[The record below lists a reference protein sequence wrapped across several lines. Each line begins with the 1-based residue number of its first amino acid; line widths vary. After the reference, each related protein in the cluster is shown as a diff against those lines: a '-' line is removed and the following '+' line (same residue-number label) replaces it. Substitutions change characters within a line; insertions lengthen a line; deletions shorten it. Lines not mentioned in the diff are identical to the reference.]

1 MFGNEKFSDE
11 ELEDIE
17 KALKKR
23 LGRNYLST
31 RPAMG
36 GQHVVYIEGWK
47 VVDIANDIFGF
58 NGWSHSVTNSTVDFI
73 DHFNGRFFVGVSA
86 FVRVQLRD
94 GAFHEDCG
102 YGTSEGMRSKALSV
116 EKARKEAVTDGLKRA
131 LKSFGNALGNCL
143 NDKDYMKVMTSVK
156 KEVPKYHPNDSHND
170 LSILRDRRLNR
181 NSLPRQDLTTMTILD
196 NTASTSRSV
205 ANAESTTSS
214 PSPVVGTTEKENTS
228 KEINSK
234 ESLTPTLTPNG
245 SDQGSRNSLGSDDS
259 RLERIRKAQLKK
271 QEYEAKR
278 KLSTDTLEPVI
289 ITNKPEPKT
298 PTPNQQLETS
308 FICEDDTEF
317 WENMTQMQDA
327 ATAKAGRSPANKRK
341 KMTKDPNSPKF
352 AAPQPKKR

>member
-1 MFGNEKFSDE
+1 MFGNEKFNDD
-11 ELEDIE
+11 ELEAIE
-17 KALKKR
+17 IALKKR

-143 NDKDYMKVMTSVK
+143 NDKDYMKLVTSQ
-156 KEVPKYHPNDSHND
+156 PKQTPKFNPNDTHND
-170 LSILRDRRLNR
+170 LSILRDRRLNK
-181 NSLPRQDLTTMTILD
+181 NSLPKQDLTTISVLD
-196 NTASTSRSV
+196 QTPVSSRSV
-205 ANAESTTSS
+205 SVAENKTST
-214 PSPVVGTTEKENTS
+214 PVVTTDKENAP
-228 KEINSK
+228 KELNSNFDN
-234 ESLTPTLTPNG
+234 LTPNG
-245 SDQGSRNSLGSDDS
+245 MDES
-259 RLERIRKAQLKK
+259 RLDRLRKAQLKK

-289 ITNKPEPKT
+289 TKKSESKS

-317 WENMTQMQDA
+317 WDNMTQMQDA
-327 ATAKAGRSPANKRK
+327 AAKIAGNSGRSPANKRK
-341 KMTKDPNSPKF
+341 KIAKDSNSPKF
-352 AAPQPKKR
+352 VAPHPKKR